1 MTVKELIAEL
11 QRYDGELPVFV
22 KTEDFVW
29 PKPITAVFKNEIE
42 NTEFIQVYAYND

>member
-1 MTVKELIAEL
+1 MTVKELIENL

-29 PKPITAVFKNEIE
+29 PLPITAVFKNEIE
-42 NTEFIQVYAYND
+42 NTEFVQINAYDD